1 MKRLVVFLLLLVL
14 VSPTWAQEDT
24 PAEIQDDEGG
34 VAIIRGQY
42 AYSDPS
48 LPDYGIQ
55 PVVFM
60 GDISNIFV
68 EGGFDFSTEYL
79 DVNSTQ
85 VLAQNLSDIRE
96 GPLEYELLLPIDP
109 DGILHDVDNDAE
121 QETGISVY
129 IMAFTFN
136 GVDDPFIDE
145 REFIYFSSLTLSQD
159 FETQYQ
165 VTGGRMIVY
174 APEADQ
180 GFPSGFGEDG
190 KIFTEDDPIVS
201 LPAGYTVVDLNTDP
215 FTFIRSH
222 EAEVNIVESEGA
234 EFTDFSE
241 MTYTEAFD
249 AMMDMMRKE
258 YAFTELKGTDWDAL
272 IAEYRPRFEEAEA
285 NQDANA
291 YLLAMQEL
299 SWEIPDGHIGT
310 SAFNSDFVFNKF
322 LEETGGGLGMAIR
335 ELDDGRIITNFIL
348 EGGPAAEAGIQ
359 ERAEILEINGRPA
372 ADVVSENIPW
382 SGPFSNT
389 ENLRLQQLRYAIRF
403 PVGTEVDIT
412 YKNPGDAEPTTVT
425 LTTIE
430 ERASFS
436 FSSFNT
442 GLSGYELPVEFEV
455 LDSGYGY
462 IKIYSFSDDNFL
474 TLALWQRAMR
484 TFIANQVPGLIIDMR
499 QNGGGSPDI
508 GNVMLGYFFDEP
520 TYAGTSAFYYEDIDR
535 FEFDPLYDTT
545 ILPAAE
551 ADRYRGEVAVLV
563 GPACYSMCEFFSY
576 TMTLAGAAIV
586 GQYPTG
592 GLGGGIKQFAM
603 PEGLINQFTVGRAVG
618 ADNEIHIEGT
628 GVVPT
633 VDVPIDEETLF
644 SEGDPILEAAE
655 AYLDEATS
663 AEVIDGGAISIGD
676 TVTGTL
682 AENQRVRYS
691 LTITA
696 NDYFT
701 IRLGDEAQA
710 LDTYLRVYLEGQ
722 EEPVI
727 ENDDG
732 EANAPNSEIPE
743 LRGDQDETIIIEV
756 ATFEDAAAG
765 DYVLEIIDLNAT
777 EATEEAMS
785 EGNVAA
791 EPTEEVA
798 AAIAEAAPEATAEV
812 AVATEE
818 AAVATEEAAVATE
831 EAAPMGTVLDIAMGN
846 EDFSTLVT
854 AVTMAGQA
862 EALRGEGPFTIFA
875 PTNDAFNSLDPEI
888 LSQAMADSE
897 LLTNILSYHVVAG
910 QFTAADLA
918 AMDGQTLPTL
928 YEGNDLTVTV
938 AEDGSILINGVK
950 VITSDI
956 QATNGVIHVIEAV
969 LVPPME

>member
-1 MKRLVVFLLLLVL
+1 MKRLLVFFLLFTLL
-14 VSPTWAQEDT
+14 PTAWAQDDT

-34 VAIIRGQY
+34 VAVIRGQY

-109 DGILHDVDNDAE
+109 DGKLHDVDNDSEEDA
-121 QETGISVY
+121 GISVY
-129 IMAFTFN
+129 ALAFTFN
-136 GVDDPFIDE
+136 GIGDPFIDE

-165 VTGGRMIVY
+165 VTGGRLIVY

-201 LPAGYTVVDLNTDP
+201 LPAGYTVVDLDTDP
-215 FTFIRSH
+215 FTFIGSH

-241 MTYTEAFD
+241 MSYTDAFD
-249 AMMDMMRKE
+249 AMMEMMRKE
-258 YAFTELKGTDWDAL
+258 YAFTELKGVDWDAL

-285 NQDANA
+285 NEDADA
-291 YLLAMQEL
+291 YFWAMQEL

-310 SAFNSDFVFNKF
+310 SAFSSDFVFNKF

-348 EGGPAAEAGIQ
+348 EEGPAAEAGIQ
-359 ERAEILEINGRPA
+359 LGAEIVQINGRPTA
-372 ADVVSENIPW
+372 EVVSENVPW
-382 SGPFSNT
+382 SSPFSNP
-389 ENLRLQQLRYAIRF
+389 ENLRLQQLRYVIRF
-403 PVGTEVDIT
+403 PVGTDVEIT
-412 YKNPGDAEPTTVT
+412 YRNPDAEEPTTVT

-430 ERASFS
+430 ERESFS
-436 FSSFNT
+436 FSSFNV
-442 GLSGYELPVEFEV
+442 GLSGYELPLEFEV

-474 TLALWQRAMR
+474 TLALWERAIR
-484 TFIANQVPGLIIDMR
+484 AFNANGVPGLIIDMR

-508 GNVMLGYFFDEP
+508 GNVMLGYFFDEE

-551 ADRYRGEVAVLV
+551 ADRYRGQVAVLI

-576 TMTLAGAAIV
+576 TMTLADAAIV

-592 GLGGGIKQFAM
+592 GLGGGIKEFGM
-603 PEGLINQFTVGRAVG
+603 PEGITNQFTVGRAVG

-633 VDVPIDEETLF
+633 VKVPVNEETLF
-644 SEGDPILEAAE
+644 SEGDPILEAAQT
-655 AYLDEATS
+655 YLDEATA
-663 AEVIDGGAISIGD
+663 AEIVDGGVINIGD
-676 TVTGTL
+676 MVTGTL
-682 AENQRVRYS
+682 AENQRIRYS
-691 LTITA
+691 LTISA
-696 NDYFT
+696 NDFFT
-701 IRLGDEAQA
+701 VRLGDESQQ
-710 LDTYLRVYLEGQ
+710 LDTYLRIYLEGE

-732 EANAPNSEIPE
+732 ETNAPNSEIPE
-743 LRGDQDETIIIEV
+743 IQGDKDETVIIEV
-756 ATFEDAAAG
+756 ATFEDASAG
-765 DYVLEIIDLNAT
+765 DFILEIVDLSST
-777 EATEEAMS
+777 PEATEEAM
-785 EGNVAA
+785 
-791 EPTEEVA
+791 
-798 AAIAEAAPEATAEV
+798 PE
-812 AVATEE
+812 ATEE
-818 AAVATEEAAVATE
+818 AVMEPLGTIVDVA
-831 EAAPMGTVLDIAMGN
+831 IGN

-854 AVTMAGQA
+854 AVTMAGQSDV
-862 EALRGEGPFTIFA
+862 LRGEGPFTVFA
-875 PTNDAFNSLDPEI
+875 PTNSAFNSLDPEV
-888 LSQAMADSE
+888 LSMAMADNQ
-897 LLTNILSYHVVAG
+897 LLTNILGYHVVSG
-910 QFTAADLA
+910 RFTAEDLA
-918 AMDGQTLPTL
+918 GMDGQTLPTL
-928 YEGNDLTVTV
+928 YEDNDLTVTV
-938 AEDGSILINGVK
+938 AEDGSILVNGIK
-950 VITSDI
+950 VITPDI
-956 QATNGVIHVIEAV
+956 PATNGIIHVIEAV